1 MDAISILTRGHNT
14 ILIMVATHILF
25 RDVVSILIAVTIFFP
40 NVWSCFYILEFS
52 NDVYSCILLRIEVS
66 ILIRDHNLHTD

>member
-25 RDVVSILIAVTIFFP
+25 RDVVGILIAVTIFLP
-40 NVWSCFYILEFS
+40 DVWSCFYILES

-66 ILIRDHNLHTD
+66 ILIRDHNVHTD

>member
-25 RDVVSILIAVTIFFP
+25 RDVVGILIAVTNFLP
-40 NVWSCFYILEFS
+40 GVWSCFYILEFS

-66 ILIRDHNLHTD
+66 ILIRDHNVHTD